1 MPFGLTNAPV
11 VFSELMAAVLDWLER
26 FAIAYLD
33 EILVFSSTLEE
44 HLEHT
49 QIVFDR
55 LRKKWFKIKIKKMW
69 FSARGDTISRFCNQ

>member
-1 MPFGLTNAPV
+1 MNPVDREKNAFTCYTGLFEFNVMPFGLTNAPV

-33 EILVFSSTLEE
+33 DILVFSSTREE

-49 QIVFDR
+49 QIVFD
-55 LRKKWFKIKIKKMW
+55 
-69 FSARGDTISRFCNQ
+69 